1 MKITAEEFLK
11 QYQKG
16 GDHFAITKGEAIS
29 KLNEFAKIQ
38 SIEFH
43 KFYEK
48 TARMSFDSTWEH
60 VDKSIEEIYEEFLKT
75 KQ

>member
-1 MKITAEEFLK
+1 MNITAEEFLK

-16 GDHFAITKGEAIS
+16 GDHFAITKGEAIH

-48 TARMSFDSTWEH
+48 TARMSFDSTGEH
-60 VDKSIEEIYEEFLKT
+60 VGKPIEEIYQEFIRT